1 MPAPLLVCV
10 FGLSVLCMVVFV
22 HPYLTYPLSLRLL
35 PDRPPAELQPS
46 PSSPSFSLLFCAYN
60 EATIVAAKL
69 ENLRSLMAACPSLEI
84 LAYDDS
90 STDGTLEALSSDPG
104 LLRVVRGAGRTG
116 KAHGMKQLAAQADG
130 DLLVFTDANVM
141 LDPQALEAFADAFSD
156 PAVGGVCGKLLYS
169 TSSEGTSTESVG
181 GLYWRLEEVIKDR
194 ESRTGNVMG
203 ADGSIF
209 AVRRELYP
217 DFPDTVQDDFTV
229 SMSAVFAGRR
239 LVRRADAR
247 AFETLVSSSSEEFRR
262 KVRIAARAYHTHLH
276 LRGGVKQLGPL
287 DRYKYVS
294 HKLLRWH
301 SATFLGLGAILLAI
315 AVAGA
320 FGPVALAVAVGA
332 AAALTGLA
340 ALLRPR
346 LVGNLTQILLAI
358 VATNWGVWQAI
369 RGRTFATWQPPPR

>member
-1 MPAPLLVCV
+1 
-10 FGLSVLCMVVFV
+10 
-22 HPYLTYPLSLRLL
+22 
-35 PDRPPAELQPS
+35 
-46 PSSPSFSLLFCAYN
+46 
-60 EATIVAAKL
+60 
-69 ENLRSLMAACPSLEI
+69 
-84 LAYDDS
+84 
-90 STDGTLEALSSDPG
+90 
-104 LLRVVRGAGRTG
+104 
-116 KAHGMKQLAAQADG
+116 
-130 DLLVFTDANVM
+130 
-141 LDPQALEAFADAFSD
+141 
-156 PAVGGVCGKLLYS
+156 
-169 TSSEGTSTESVG
+169 
-181 GLYWRLEEVIKDR
+181 
-194 ESRTGNVMG
+194 MG

-358 VATNWGVWQAI
+358 VATNLGGLAGHAWSHLRDLAAAAPLRFRAGPTQVAHPGWRWGKCE
-369 RGRTFATWQPPPR
+369 G